1 MLKETQQT
9 PYISIFKLI
18 GGEEFI
24 CKVVQETTDTYVVS
38 KPLTIGQTS
47 QGVHF
52 IPVLMMADQEKDV
65 VIPNLSKIADSFSF
79 PVSVINTWPN
89 PSSETLLISFPTL
102 SWSSLSKISS
112 SNKMGE
118 NPFICARKSCSASFS
133 AVK

>member
-24 CKVVQETTDTYVVS
+24 CKVVEETADTYVVS

-52 IPVLMMADQEKDV
+52 IPVLMMADQEKEIIIPKPLIKGKPSAELQSQYESATTGIV
-65 VIPNLSKIADSFSF
+65 MPKSGSIVI
-79 PVSVINTWPN
+79 
-89 PSSETLLISFPTL
+89 
-102 SWSSLSKISS
+102 
-112 SNKMGE
+112 
-118 NPFICARKSCSASFS
+118 
-133 AVK
+133 